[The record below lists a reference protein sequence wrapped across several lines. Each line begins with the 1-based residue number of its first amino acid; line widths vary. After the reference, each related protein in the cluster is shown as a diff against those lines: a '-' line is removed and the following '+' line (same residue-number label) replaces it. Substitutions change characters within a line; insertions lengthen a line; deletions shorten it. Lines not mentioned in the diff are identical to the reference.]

1 MSNGRPSRR
10 RFLLGSAAAVSAVA
24 TRPAFGAPFSQQLT
38 IAVVVPLTG
47 PQSAAGLQIVNGVR
61 QAVDE
66 VNRMTGAL
74 DRGFAMRSFDD
85 QNSNVGAVMG
95 AQFAASD
102 PTAIA
107 TVGHLSGAVTMTALP
122 QYANAR
128 MPLIVPASSA
138 DLITGRGY
146 RNVFR
151 LPTKD
156 SVEGQLFAR
165 YVLPKVRPTR
175 AVALTTDADYGPDVA
190 RGFVGEAS
198 LEKVSTTTIA
208 VKADNPNLGDAAK
221 RVQSFAPDYIFL
233 AGNVQTLGP
242 IVPLLRTFGFKGG
255 FGAPQGFYTRAT
267 LQYSSEMS
275 GAFIST
281 SMPPLDR
288 VTSAFQY
295 VGDLGARY
303 GEITPLIAF
312 GFAAAQVPIAAA
324 RRTGSSDRLSMIR
337 ALTTGGSFDTIVG
350 SFSFSF
356 SGDPIDPNLYFYTL
370 ANGDFKYGGASHP
383 SSIL

>member
-1 MSNGRPSRR
+1 MSGTSRR
-10 RFLLGSAAAVSAVA
+10 TFLLGSAAAVSTAA
-24 TRPAFGAPFSQQLT
+24 ARPAFGATLAQQST

-47 PQSAAGLQIVNGVR
+47 PQSAAGLQIVNGVQ

-66 VNRMTGAL
+66 TNRITGAL
-74 DRGFAMRSFDD
+74 DRVFAMRSFDD

-102 PTAIA
+102 PTVIA
-107 TVGHLSGAVTMTALP
+107 TVGHLSGAVTTTALP

-138 DLITGRGY
+138 DLITSRGY

-165 YVLPKVRPTR
+165 YVLPKIRPAR
-175 AVALTTDADYGPDVA
+175 AVALTTDGDYGPDVA
-190 RGFVGEAS
+190 RGFVNGAS
-198 LEKVSTTTIA
+198 VERVSTTTIA
-208 VKADNPNLGDAAK
+208 IKAENPNLGEAAQ
-221 RVQSFAPDYIFL
+221 RIQSFAPDYIFL
-233 AGNVQTLGP
+233 AGNAQMLGP
-242 IVPLLRTFGFKGG
+242 VVPLLRTFGFKGG
-255 FGAPQGFYTRAT
+255 FGAPQGFYTSAA

-281 SMPPLDR
+281 SMPPLER
-288 VTSAFQY
+288 ATSVTQY

-303 GEITPLIAF
+303 GEITPLLAF
-312 GFAAAQVPIAAA
+312 GFAAAQLPIAAS
-324 RRTGSSDRLSMIR
+324 RRTGSSDRQSMIH
-337 ALTTGGSFDTIVG
+337 ALETGG
-350 SFSFSF
+350 
-356 SGDPIDPNLYFYTL
+356 
-370 ANGDFKYGGASHP
+370 AC
-383 SSIL
+383 